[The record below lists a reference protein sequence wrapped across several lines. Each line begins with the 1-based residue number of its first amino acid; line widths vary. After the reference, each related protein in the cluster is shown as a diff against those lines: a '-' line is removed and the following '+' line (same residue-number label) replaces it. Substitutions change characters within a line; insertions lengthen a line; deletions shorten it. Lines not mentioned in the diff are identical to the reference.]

1 LFISSRFRARRDI
14 DIFFRDNPRKPSGQN
29 PQGGNEYP
37 SCPYEIR
44 KVSRVP
50 VPPHQGWIKL
60 VLCRG
65 VSLMDTFEKGLV
77 TLFSPY
83 EGERLF
89 SFQRAVV

>member
-1 LFISSRFRARRDI
+1 MARRNI
-14 DIFFRDNPRKPSGQN
+14 DIFFRDNPRKLSGQN
-29 PQGGNEYP
+29 PQGGSEYP

-50 VPPHQGWIKL
+50 VPLTKDGLNL
-60 VLCRG
+60 VLRRD
-65 VSLMDTFEKGLV
+65 VSLMDTFKKGLV